1 MCQSLQT
8 KRARTSL
15 IDAEWDWIANR
26 LTERD
31 GRWAV
36 ASVVNPSLAR
46 IVYAPPRTQ
55 PLPGLQVA
63 RALAAQ
69 SRTWKSA
76 DLATSVASGAATGRP
91 SSWAVLL
98 TALVGLAAGAL
109 LHRAGTGSGEQPP
122 TVSSVPTASEECH
135 GERAQRNPA
144 YGSVVRGA
152 FDARPEARRNFGRLV
167 KLPPRSERGV
177 DAARSAQSL
186 QAPID

>member
-1 MCQSLQT
+1 MSRSLQT

-46 IVYAPPRTQ
+46 IAYAPPHTQ
-55 PLPGLQVA
+55 RLPGLQLA
-63 RALAAQ
+63 PALAEQ

-76 DLATSVASGAATGRP
+76 DLAPSVASKAPTGRP

-109 LHRAGTGSGEQPP
+109 LHRAASGL
-122 TVSSVPTASEECH
+122 
-135 GERAQRNPA
+135 GER
-144 YGSVVRGA
+144 
-152 FDARPEARRNFGRLV
+152 
-167 KLPPRSERGV
+167 
-177 DAARSAQSL
+177 
-186 QAPID
+186 